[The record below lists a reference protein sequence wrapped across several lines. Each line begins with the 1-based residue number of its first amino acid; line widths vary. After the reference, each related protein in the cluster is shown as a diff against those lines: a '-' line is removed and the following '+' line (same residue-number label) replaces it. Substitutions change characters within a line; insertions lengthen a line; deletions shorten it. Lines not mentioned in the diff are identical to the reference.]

1 MAAKEA
7 IARGARRR
15 LRDEVS
21 GGLRSGSQNEVPPK
35 VPSVEDVPHSAAME
49 DRSDFAAI
57 QK

>member
-7 IARGARRR
+7 IAWGARRR

-21 GGLRSGSQNEVPPK
+21 GGLRSESQNEVSPK
-35 VPSVEDVPHSAAME
+35 IPSVEDVPHSAAME
-49 DRSDFAAI
+49 DRSDFVEI